1 VELRGVSKRYRARG
15 PWVLREIDAKLVPG
29 QLIRVTGPNGCGK
42 STLLRL
48 VCGASAPTRGRITA
62 RPRPGR
68 AGYVPERFPPALPF
82 TTHGY
87 LTHLGR
93 VQGLRGALLD
103 QAVEAS
109 IERLGLDPYAGLP
122 LRELSKGTCQ
132 KVAVAQALLAQPS
145 LLVLDEAW
153 TGLDAA
159 TRTTLDTA
167 VGERLADGATV
178 LFVDHDP
185 ARLAGRT
192 SAEWS
197 LSNGQLIESQVTG
210 GTGELSAA
218 AAADGSAAADG
229 AFATGV
235 TSEANA
241 GEVGGAGVTRDAG
254 AGRVVVIEF
263 SGFRGDLGALRG
275 LDGVVAAEAGR
286 VRVDRDRSDGVL
298 RWLLGVGGVHVER
311 VGGE

>member
-15 PWVLREIDAKLVPG
+15 PWVLREIDAELVPG

-48 VCGASAPTRGRITA
+48 VCGASAPTRGQITA

-82 TTHGY
+82 TTQGY

-103 QAVEAS
+103 QAVAAS

-122 LRELSKGTCQ
+122 LRELSKGTSQ

-185 ARLAGRT
+185 ARLAGRA
-192 SAEWS
+192 SVEWS
-197 LSNGQLIESQVTG
+197 LSNGQLTESRVTAEIG
-210 GTGELSAA
+210 VTS
-218 AAADGSAAADG
+218 AADGDG
-229 AFATGV
+229 WA
-235 TSEANA
+235 
-241 GEVGGAGVTRDAG
+241 
-254 AGRVVVIEF
+254 VVVIEF
-263 SGFRGDLGALRG
+263 SGFRGDVGALRG

-286 VRVDRDRSDGVL
+286 VRVDRERSDEVL

-311 VGGE
+311 VGGDW

>member
-15 PWVLREIDAKLVPG
+15 PWVLREIDAELVPG

-82 TTHGY
+82 STHGY

-93 VQGLRGALLD
+93 VQGLRNAALD

-122 LRELSKGTCQ
+122 LRQLSKGTCQ
-132 KVAVAQALLAQPS
+132 KVAVAQALLAGPS

-159 TRTTLDTA
+159 TRTILDTA
-167 VGERLADGATV
+167 VGERLAAGATV

-185 ARLAGRT
+185 ARLAGRA
-192 SAEWS
+192 SVEWA
-197 LSNGQLIESQVTG
+197 LSNGQLTESRVTG
-210 GTGELSAA
+210 GAGVPGGPVAA
-218 AAADGSAAADG
+218 SV
-229 AFATGV
+229 AFETEV
-235 TSEANA
+235 TSDADA
-241 GEVGGAGVTRDAG
+241 GVVGRAGVTRDVG
-254 AGRVVVIEF
+254 AGRRVVIQF
-263 SGFRGDLGALRG
+263 SGFDGDLAELRG
-275 LDGVVAAEAGR
+275 LPGVTSAEAGR
-286 VRVDRDRSDGVL
+286 VQVDRDRSDGVL

-311 VGGE
+311 VGGEL